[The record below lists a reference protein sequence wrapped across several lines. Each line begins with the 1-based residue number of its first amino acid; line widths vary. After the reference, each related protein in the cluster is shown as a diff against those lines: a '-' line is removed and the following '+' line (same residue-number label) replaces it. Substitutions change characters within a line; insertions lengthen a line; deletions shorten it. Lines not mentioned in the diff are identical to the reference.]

1 MYVAREGAYM
11 CEREWH
17 KILQSCMLL
26 APYTTACIKVAM
38 PFHLEMQVLNP
49 LFTYNHSLGVQGEER
64 EVDDDSKNV
73 QDCPV
78 DMSSRYGVCSALLA

>member
-78 DMSSRYGVCSALLA
+78 NMSSRYGVCSALLA